1 MTRRVKL
8 WDKYFDLFLDEEQI
22 AQRVQELAK
31 ELHKDYLG
39 KRPIFVAVLNG
50 SIHFASD
57 LTRNFHDKCELNFV
71 KYTSYQGTQS
81 TGKLKCVLGLQENIF
96 GRHVILV
103 EDIVDTGLTVAGIF
117 EELAMLEPLSLR
129 IATLL
134 YKPKARRHAVQPDY
148 VGFEI
153 ANDFVVWYGL
163 DYNGLGRNLPEVYRS
178 VVD

>member
-57 LTRNFHDKCELNFV
+57 LTRNFHDKCDLWPTC
-71 KYTSYQGTQS
+71 YSG
-81 TGKLKCVLGLQENIF
+81 
-96 GRHVILV
+96 
-103 EDIVDTGLTVAGIF
+103 
-117 EELAMLEPLSLR
+117 
-129 IATLL
+129 
-134 YKPKARRHAVQPDY
+134 RRHCRY
-148 VGFEI
+148 RINGRGNIRGVGN
-153 ANDFVVWYGL
+153 A
-163 DYNGLGRNLPEVYRS
+163 
-178 VVD
+178 